1 MINTNNKKRIV
12 YLTYDGLTD
21 SLGQSQIIPYLKG
34 LSKLNNRIT
43 IISAEKNEVFL
54 RKREKIKSA
63 LDQSN
68 IAWIPI
74 KYTKKPPVLSTLK
87 DIYKFSI
94 ELKKIYK
101 NEGFDIV
108 HCRSYV
114 TSIVGL
120 KFKKR
125 YGVKFIFDMRGFWAD
140 ERIDGN
146 IWSFSNPLFRL
157 VYKYFKNKEKE
168 FLANADH
175 VVSLTNNAIETIN
188 SNFGVKV
195 LDARYSVIPC
205 CADLDHFK
213 KTEKSEI
220 DRATWREK
228 LGIEQDTF
236 VLTYLGSLGTWYLT
250 EEMVKFFKIL
260 VTKFCPNSVF
270 LVVTHDN
277 IEIIHKSVIKH
288 QMPLDLIKTT
298 HTDRGQLPEILTVS
312 DAAVSFIKP
321 SFSKKA
327 SSPTKLAELF
337 GLGIP
342 VFSNIGVGDIEEYY
356 KPIQSLIV
364 KDFKYETLYSVW
376 NSYFSSEKINEK
388 TLVDIAHKYF
398 SLNLGVERYNN
409 IYKSINN

>member
-1 MINTNNKKRIV
+1 MNINANNRKRIV

-34 LSKLNNRIT
+34 LSKLNNKIT
-43 IISAEKNEVFL
+43 IVSAEKNEAFL
-54 RKREKIKSA
+54 RKSEEIKSI
-63 LDQSN
+63 LDQN
-68 IAWIPI
+68 KIAWIPI
-74 KYTKKPPVLSTLK
+74 KYTKKPPVLSTVN
-87 DIYKFSI
+87 DIYKLSKK
-94 ELKKIYK
+94 LKKIYK

-108 HCRSYV
+108 HCRSYI

-146 IWSFSNPLFRL
+146 IWNLSNPLYRL

-168 FLANADH
+168 FIENADH
-175 VVSLTNNAIETIN
+175 VVSLTNTAIKTIN
-188 SNFGVKV
+188 SDFGVKI
-195 LDARYSVIPC
+195 LNTRYSVIPC
-205 CADLDHFK
+205 CADLDHFQ
-213 KTEKSEI
+213 KTDKSKT
-220 DRATWREK
+220 DRDTWRKK

-250 EEMVKFFKIL
+250 EEMVIFFKIL

-277 IEIIHKSVIKH
+277 IEIIHKSAIKH
-288 QMPLDLIKTT
+288 QLPLDLIKTI
-298 HTDRGQLPEILTVS
+298 HADRSQLPEILSVS
-312 DAAVSFIKP
+312 DVAVSFIKP

-342 VFSNIGVGDIEEYY
+342 VFSNIGVGDIEDYY
-356 KPIQSLIV
+356 RPVKSLIV
-364 KDFKYETLYSVW
+364 KDFEHETLYNVW
-376 NSYFSSEKINEK
+376 NSYFSSGKVDEK

-398 SLNLGVERYNN
+398 SLNLGVERYNK
-409 IYKSINN
+409 IYHNL

>member
-1 MINTNNKKRIV
+1 MINTNNGKRIV

-21 SLGQSQIIPYLKG
+21 SLGQSQIIPYLKE
-34 LSKLNNRIT
+34 LSKLNNKIT
-43 IISAEKNEVFL
+43 IISAEKNEAFL
-54 RKREKIKSA
+54 RKREEI
-63 LDQSN
+63 QSYLEQNN
-68 IAWIPI
+68 ITWIPI
-74 KYTKKPPVLSTLK
+74 KYTKKPPVLSTIN
-87 DIYKFSI
+87 DIYKFAK
-94 ELKKIYK
+94 ELKKIYI

-108 HCRSYV
+108 HCRSYI

-146 IWSFSNPLFRL
+146 IWSLSNPLYRL
-157 VYKYFKNKEKE
+157 VYKYFKRRERE
-168 FLANADH
+168 FLTNADH

-188 SNFGVKV
+188 SSFDIKV
-195 LDARYSVIPC
+195 LDTDYSVIPC
-205 CADLDHFK
+205 CADLDHFQ
-213 KTEKSEI
+213 KTDKNET
-220 DRATWREK
+220 DRATWRKK
-228 LGIEQDTF
+228 LGIKQDAF

-260 VTKFCPNSVF
+260 VTKFCPDSVF

-277 IEIIHKSVIKH
+277 IEIIHKSAIIH
-288 QMPLDLIKTT
+288 QISLDLIKTL
-298 HTDRGQLPEILTVS
+298 HADRSQLPEILSVS

-356 KPIQSLIV
+356 RTIKSLIV
-364 KDFKYETLYSVW
+364 KDFEYETLYDVW
-376 NSYFSSEKINEK
+376 DNYFSSGKVDEKV
-388 TLVDIAHKYF
+388 LVDIAHKYF

-409 IYKSINN
+409 IYRSL